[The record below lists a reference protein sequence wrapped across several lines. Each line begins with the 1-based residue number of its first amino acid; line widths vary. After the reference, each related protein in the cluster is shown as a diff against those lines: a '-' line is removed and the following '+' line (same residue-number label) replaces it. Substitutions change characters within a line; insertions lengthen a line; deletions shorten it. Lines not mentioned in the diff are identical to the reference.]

1 MLFSMPS
8 RGVKRNLWLCR
19 AAQVLKQE
27 AWQVQQGLRALREV
41 DILCIQISG
50 ERRRRERWV
59 CGVVVLGR
67 PPTSSSIFG
76 CLDRM

>member
-1 MLFSMPS
+1 MLFSVPS

-27 AWQVQQGLRALREV
+27 AWQVQQGLRGLREV

-50 ERRRRERWV
+50 ERRRRE
-59 CGVVVLGR
+59 L
-67 PPTSSSIFG
+67 
-76 CLDRM
+76 